1 MNNDISFE
9 AALAELEAAVKK
21 LEGGALTL
29 DESLAVFERA
39 IALAKSCNEKLEA
52 AEQRVRILTEGED
65 GAVTDAPFANI
76 NNEA

>member
-65 GAVTDAPFANI
+65 GTVTDAPFANI